1 MLWILSELAL
11 RPFRVTCGT
20 TCAGESQ
27 ITSVCCSLLTHRKKK
42 KKKRNV
48 CQCGWKQRFAAGQT
62 DSDSDQSVE
71 SAYKAEG
78 RELISVVQTVIIMS
92 ADFIAVQAP
101 IKSLAV
107 AVIFHVLFFYNT
119 TAFRK

>member
-1 MLWILSELAL
+1 M
-11 RPFRVTCGT
+11 TCGT

-42 KKKRNV
+42 RNV
-48 CQCGWKQRFAAGQT
+48 CQCGWKERFAAGQT